1 MINPMGILTLI
12 TLHNR
17 EEVFK
22 FFAELYEEGNLPP
35 QEIIEWVQYLVD
47 TEQEPWYTEYKQL
60 IDYYVTE
67 GLCYSVNVGD
77 DC

>member
-1 MINPMGILTLI
+1 MKKYSI
-12 TLHNR
+12 
-17 EEVFK
+17 
-22 FFAELYEEGNLPP
+22 FAELYEEGNLPP

-67 GLCYSVNVGD
+67 GGSATL
-77 DC
+77 

>member
-1 MINPMGILTLI
+1 MKKYSI
-12 TLHNR
+12 
-17 EEVFK
+17 
-22 FFAELYEEGNLPP
+22 FAELYEEVICPP
-35 QEIIEWVQYLVD
+35 QEIIEWVHSVD

>member
-1 MINPMGILTLI
+1 MKKYSI
-12 TLHNR
+12 
-17 EEVFK
+17 
-22 FFAELYEEGNLPP
+22 FAELYEEGNLPP
-35 QEIIEWVQYLVD
+35 QEIIEWVQYLID